1 MTLIFCENNPDQIL
15 HLGFTLTWFEAIS
28 GLKVNLGK
36 SKLVPVGEVP
46 NIEALA
52 GILGCKTHTL
62 PMTYLGLPLG
72 AKYKAKAIWN
82 SILEKLERR
91 LAGWKRLYLS
101 KGGRTTLIKS
111 TLSTS
116 LFFQHISCLC
126 FPFLQMWRT
135 LLTYPKEFPLEWD
148 G

>member
-62 PMTYLGLPLG
+62 PMTYLELPWELNIRLRPYG
-72 AKYKAKAIWN
+72 
-82 SILEKLERR
+82 ILSLRNWR
-91 LAGWKRLYLS
+91 DFWLDGNVY
-101 KGGRTTLIKS
+101 
-111 TLSTS
+111 TS
-116 LFFQHISCLC
+116 QKVGEQL
-126 FPFLQMWRT
+126 
-135 LLTYPKEFPLEWD
+135 
-148 G
+148 